1 LWTLAAK
8 YALTN
13 LFYNSNVFTAN
24 ELAGLFHFPDASYNR
39 SNVIEWMQ
47 YKVLPAPSNLP
58 VFSKE
63 NET

>member
-1 LWTLAAK
+1 
-8 YALTN
+8 LTN

-24 ELAGLFHFPDASYNR
+24 ELAGLFHFPDAAYNR